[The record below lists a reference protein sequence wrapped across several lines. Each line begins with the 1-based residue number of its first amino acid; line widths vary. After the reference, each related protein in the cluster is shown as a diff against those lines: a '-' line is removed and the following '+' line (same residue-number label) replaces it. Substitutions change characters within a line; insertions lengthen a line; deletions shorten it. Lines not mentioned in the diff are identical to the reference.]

1 METKELFKK
10 VKANLEKKSS
20 AYQDYM
26 KNFMKEKGKTMAD
39 MSKDDWKELGAGWKS
54 KKEKAASISLEEK
67 VADILKKKSKIAE
80 QNKEALFGKWD
91 KVKLNDTLSGRNNK
105 DTANKINRL
114 LQKNKVDIKGDDPRK
129 DGAIFFYD
137 GGSGG
142 KEKNVIQINDKG
154 TVFVNSKYKD
164 INPKALT
171 RILEHNTVE
180 RDLAENK
187 VVDKDLINI
196 KQFQKIKTNDVLS
209 LQKNKLKTVMQRVD
223 VIARKR
229 GLRSEDETFTDS
241 QGYASW
247 EDKGKSVLTVTKDG
261 IKVNKNYKKWN
272 YLKNDLEKARKRDL
286 GIKEEEEDV

>member
-1 METKELFKK
+1 
-10 VKANLEKKSS
+10 
-20 AYQDYM
+20 M
-26 KNFMKEKGKTMAD
+26 KNWSRKNQSCVNCNTQRYPHKAKGYCNRCYK
-39 MSKDDWKELGAGWKS
+39 LI
-54 KKEKAASISLEEK
+54 KKIEIVKK
-67 VADILKKKSKIAE
+67 WDILKEESMIGFPG
-80 QNKEALFGKWD
+80 NKFD
-91 KVKLNDTLSGRNNK
+91 N
-105 DTANKINRL
+105 
-114 LQKNKVDIKGDDPRK
+114 Q
-129 DGAIFFYD
+129 
-137 GGSGG
+137 
-142 KEKNVIQINDKG
+142 
-154 TVFVNSKYKD
+154 
-164 INPKALT
+164 
-171 RILEHNTVE
+171 
-180 RDLAENK
+180 
-187 VVDKDLINI
+187 